1 MQKAIKTWGRAKPG
15 PQQPTHRKCGGV
27 FSPPRIHTYR
37 HTPPA
42 LLALLAV
49 ILTLVLAGTT
59 ACGQRT
65 DALNRVRSSGMLR
78 IAVDPSFPPFE
89 FVDSAGQIVGYDAD
103 LARALA
109 ESLGVDAH
117 FVTTGYDALYDAL
130 TVGRADVIISALY
143 PDPGRTAG
151 FAFSRPYFNAGE
163 VILVGEGSPI
173 SGPEDLAGRPVACVF
188 GTSGHMELLQLEKTL
203 VPSPA
208 VIAVDDPVTITTL
221 LRTGTVDAIVIDRV
235 SAQLAVGSDPSAGI
249 LTPSLTDEPY
259 AIAVKREDT
268 KLLEALEE
276 ALAALESDGTLEKL
290 AHTWMVPR

>member
-1 MQKAIKTWGRAKPG
+1 MQKSTKTWGRAKPG
-15 PQQPTHRKCGGV
+15 LQQPTHKKCGGV
-27 FSPPRIHTYR
+27 SSPPRIYTFR
-37 HTPPA
+37 HTPSA
-42 LLALLAV
+42 LLAALAV
-49 ILTLVLAGTT
+49 ILALVLAGTT
-59 ACGQRT
+59 ACGRRT
-65 DALNRVRSSGMLR
+65 DGLNRVRSSGMLR
-78 IAVDPSFPPFE
+78 FAVDPSFPPFE
-89 FVDSAGQIVGYDAD
+89 FVDGAGQIVGYDAD

-188 GTSGHMELLQLEKTL
+188 GTAGHMELLQLEKTL
-203 VPSPA
+203 APSPT
-208 VIAVDDPVTITTL
+208 VIAIDDPVTITTL
-221 LRTGTVDAIVIDRV
+221 LRAGTVDAIVIDHV
-235 SAQLAVGSDPSAGI
+235 SALLAVSSDPSASI

-259 AIAVKREDT
+259 VIAVRREDT
-268 KLLEALEE
+268 RLLEALEE
-276 ALAALESDGTLEKL
+276 ALTALESDGTLEKL
-290 AHTWMVPR
+290 VYTWMVAR